1 MVQLTVEQITKNQA
15 IFLKVNEE
23 HKILPPSLLEFLGEG
38 FFTAPASTSTNMHNA
53 CVGGLV
59 DNLLTVAKYANKINL
74 MLPPYLQQPAINI
87 YRVALLSGIGKTFM
101 YKVNTNDWSVNR
113 GQIYEFENNITAMRV
128 GERSAYYAMQHMT
141 LTENEYQALMN
152 FDKEVEEPQI
162 KWFGSPLTTI
172 LKMAVEL
179 SIMDEKKRV

>member
-1 MVQLTVEQITKNQA
+1 
-15 IFLKVNEE
+15 
-23 HKILPPSLLEFLGEG
+23 
-38 FFTAPASTSTNMHNA
+38 
-53 CVGGLV
+53 
-59 DNLLTVAKYANKINL
+59 
-74 MLPPYLQQPAINI
+74 
-87 YRVALLSGIGKTFM
+87 M